1 MSQIRS
7 LLVLIFSQWTK
18 VLDILDYYFSEKD
31 FEGNQGYKDKQ
42 WQKVIGFYSEA
53 IKLSSNNA
61 TYDSD
66 RSQVY
71 LELGSYLQAEA

>member
-1 MSQIRS
+1 M
-7 LLVLIFSQWTK
+7 
-18 VLDILDYYFSEKD
+18 
-31 FEGNQGYKDKQ
+31 GNQGYKDKQ